1 MIIEPVKA
9 AETVSTR
16 SHGMRFL
23 NISRTESFIYG
34 LSDGVT
40 APILSISSVA
50 SSRMTFITSS
60 TVTMPTS
67 LSSLS
72 TTGSTMLPYFV
83 NTFATSSLSSSVLTD
98 MMFSFITEPTEAP
111 GSASISVRIVTIPI
125 SRLPRSVT

>member
-1 MIIEPVKA
+1 
-9 AETVSTR
+9 
-16 SHGMRFL
+16 
-23 NISRTESFIYG
+23 
-34 LSDGVT
+34 
-40 APILSISSVA
+40 
-50 SSRMTFITSS
+50 MTFITSS